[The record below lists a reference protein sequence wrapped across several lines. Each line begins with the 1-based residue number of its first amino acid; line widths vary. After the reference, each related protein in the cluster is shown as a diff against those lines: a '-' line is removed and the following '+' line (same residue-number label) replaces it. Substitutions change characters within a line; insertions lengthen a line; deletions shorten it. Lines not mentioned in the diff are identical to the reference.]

1 MSFTVAEIVQEA
13 RELLLDEEVPY
24 RYSDEYIVRKA
35 NQVLRRM
42 VIVRPD
48 LFAHTATVTTV
59 PGSLQ
64 RTPADSVRLMDV
76 VLNGDMH
83 SPKEISQDV
92 LDLMF
97 PEWNVTPGAR
107 TKNWM
112 RFPRSPNHFY
122 VYPPSTG
129 GEALTVAYARSTP
142 KYEIGDTVE
151 LQDAYFPVL
160 LDGVC
165 WLMESLDAEHV
176 ESGRAK
182 MFQDAYNG
190 ALSAGIISR
199 RVSDTDDAGM
209 LPPPT
214 ARG

>member
-13 RELLLDEEVPY
+13 RELLLDETAPF
-24 RYSDEYIVRKA
+24 RYSDDFIVRKA

-42 VIVRPD
+42 VIMRPD
-48 LFAHTATVTTV
+48 LFAHVATLTTT

-64 RTPADSVRLMDV
+64 TCPADSVRLMDV
-76 VLNGDMH
+76 TLNGV
-83 SPKEISQDV
+83 SAAPKEINQEV

-97 PEWNVTPGAR
+97 PSWNTTTVGPT
-107 TKNWM
+107 TNWM
-112 RFPRSPNHFY
+112 RYPRDPNRFY
-122 VYPPSTG
+122 VYPPSAG
-129 GEALTVAYARSTP
+129 GEALTIVYARSTP
-142 KYEIGDTVE
+142 TYAIGATVA

-182 MFQDAYNG
+182 MFLDAYSA
-190 ALSAGIISR
+190 ALAGGLAARQITDTEDGGTSR
-199 RVSDTDDAGM
+199 G
-209 LPPPT
+209 
-214 ARG
+214 